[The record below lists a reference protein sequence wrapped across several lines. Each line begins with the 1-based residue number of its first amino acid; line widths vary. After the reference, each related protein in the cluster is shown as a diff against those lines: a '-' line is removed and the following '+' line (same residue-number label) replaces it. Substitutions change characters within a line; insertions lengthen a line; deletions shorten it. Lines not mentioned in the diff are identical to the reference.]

1 MSLPL
6 QLCHGPI
13 DNSVMSLNVWVSR
26 LPVFIPPNLKAFLIR
41 YLIHWFDPMVLTRS
55 SRDQNTSN
63 QGSAQVISS
72 NQGSLDCFLRRP
84 LLVKSWMFITVIMIV
99 FSDWI
104 KFNTALKVSQSW
116 LNSNPVSDPCTDT
129 IWTLEAWMIY
139 LCIYLIL
146 NKWLNKYE
154 EGRTSPLSPAA
165 PVWYYSH
172 TFVMLPFNDR
182 AFLIE

>member
-6 QLCHGPI
+6 QFCHGPI

-72 NQGSLDCFLRRP
+72 NQGSLDCFP
-84 LLVKSWMFITVIMIV
+84 DKTFISEKLDVYHR
-99 FSDWI
+99 DHDC
-104 KFNTALKVSQSW
+104 L
-116 LNSNPVSDPCTDT
+116 
-129 IWTLEAWMIY
+129 
-139 LCIYLIL
+139 
-146 NKWLNKYE
+146 
-154 EGRTSPLSPAA
+154 
-165 PVWYYSH
+165 
-172 TFVMLPFNDR
+172 
-182 AFLIE
+182 